1 MKKAKSRET
10 ATPNVETTTAKKRGE
25 NRTKAQAQAI
35 VAQAVIGMKNT
46 PSKSRHKKQDQAD
59 ELQQIME
66 AWFGLEHDEHTRK
79 HKKRADEMNK
89 GYRGDTADE
98 EFRETQQSNRN
109 RYDPENDVWRTD
121 DRVKAHEGG
130 EVTEP
135 RNEDLADQDQKRKQR
150 DDRVNN
156 KARVLREREYRGK
169 EEREYH
175 KQEENQEEHDR
186 KMEYMNNNRRG

>member
-1 MKKAKSRET
+1 MKKAQSRET

-35 VAQAVIGMKNT
+35 VAQAVIGMKDT
-46 PSKSRHKKQDQAD
+46 PSKSRHKKQAQAD

-66 AWFGLEHDEHTRK
+66 ARFGLEHDEHTRK

-98 EFRETQQSNRN
+98 EYRETQQSNRN
-109 RYDPENDVWRTD
+109 RYDPERDVWRTD
-121 DRVKAHEGG
+121 DRTEATKNG
-130 EVTEP
+130 ETTEP
-135 RNEDLADQDQKRKQR
+135 HDEDLADQDKKREEHEA
-150 DDRVNN
+150 RVNN
-156 KARVLREREYRGK
+156 RARVQREREYRGA
-169 EEREYH
+169 EERVYH